1 MQFEFLNAPP
11 KLNKNHCNAGVE
23 SCKILHKKEILFGFE
38 YFEKKTY
45 SGLYH
50 QHNILSLTNTQ
61 YDHVGS
67 RRATFPWNY
76 PTLWLNRDDPA
87 LALKESFCKNS
98 EHNLFSD
105 ASVIFKGRTLMWF
118 LFSEKLCYEYGY
130 ELDAQT
136 AVDGYLLWY
145 VRRTFELRGMLLV
158 QIGQCCKSYKCN
170 INMIDA

>member
-11 KLNKNHCNAGVE
+11 K
-23 SCKILHKKEILFGFE
+23 ILHKNEILFGFE

-45 SGLYH
+45 WGLYH

-98 EHNLFSD
+98 EHNFFLMLVSY
-105 ASVIFKGRTLMWF
+105 SRRRTLMWF

-136 AVDGYLLWY
+136 SVDGYLLWY
-145 VRRTFELRGMLLV
+145 IRKTFGLRGMLLV
-158 QIGQCCKSYKCN
+158 QIGQIGKSYKCN
-170 INMIDA
+170 VNMIDA